1 MKIEE
6 MLQTDGRMVLFAGP
20 CVIESESGARH
31 IAREIKKVTD
41 HLDIDF
47 YFKAS
52 WDKANRTK
60 AENYRGP
67 GLEKGLEILQS
78 IKESLGVKIIT
89 DIHEPWQAAPVAE
102 VADILQIP
110 AFLCRQTD
118 LLRAA
123 AETGKAVNVKKAQF
137 HNAAHIFD
145 ADAVKALET
154 ARQEGLA
161 ERIGVSIYTP
171 EEAMRALAYPQI
183 SVIQIPYNVFDR
195 RLDRCGFFAEAKKKN
210 VRIYARSTL
219 LQGLLTMT
227 PERLPVHM
235 KFAAPYVEKF
245 HSICIRGSIS
255 PLRAA
260 VGFVKSH
267 QDIHYLVFGSD
278 NERQL
283 HEYLSIA
290 AETLSPKVVNE
301 LNNEFDVV
309 EERLVKVDSPFFC
322 CLSCFP
328 LSSVAR
334 FAIKRSMKIMSR
346 YQMARRC
353 CKWPIVYASGLCK
366 PMETGTIRTV
376 HL

>member
-1 MKIEE
+1 MELCLGTVQLGMRYGI
-6 MLQTDGRMVLFAGP
+6 QNNGRP
-20 CVIESESGARH
+20 DRK
-31 IAREIKKVTD
+31 EID
-41 HLDIDF
+41 AILS
-47 YFKAS
+47 A
-52 WDKANRTK
+52 AL
-60 AENYRGP
+60 ENG
-67 GLEKGLEILQS
+67 ICWFD
-78 IKESLGVKIIT
+78 T
-89 DIHEPWQAAPVAE
+89 APVYGEAE
-102 VADILQIP
+102 SILGRYISEHPERAEHMRIISKLAANAFFGIP
-110 AFLCRQTD
+110 RKDWSRAVLEHIQTT
-118 LLRAA
+118 LERLH
-123 AETGKAVNVKKAQF
+123 KQCIAVYMF

-227 PERLPVHM
+227 PEQLPVHM

-278 NERQL
+278 NEKQL

-309 EERLVKVDSPFFC
+309 EERLVNPS
-322 CLSCFP
+322 L
-328 LSSVAR
+328 
-334 FAIKRSMKIMSR
+334 
-346 YQMARRC
+346 
-353 CKWPIVYASGLCK
+353 WNG
-366 PMETGTIRTV
+366 
-376 HL
+376 